1 MKVIGAASQISEFWP
16 SVAEHLIYD
25 DVLYFAMENDTKRM
39 EHYRRALTEHAR
51 GKVVLDIGTGPKA
64 NLAALALDSGA
75 RHVYA
80 VEYLASAYQKAKA
93 FLRSHSLENRIT
105 LYHGDARNVSLP
117 EKADVCV
124 SALVGSI
131 GSLEGVVPVL
141 NSVRQRLLKPDAV
154 MIPQSSI
161 TEIAAITL
169 PDNLKYSTTFAV
181 LPARYVKIL
190 FTQAGKPYDL
200 RLCIRNFPRTCF
212 LSTVGICEA
221 LRFQLESDVA
231 YLPQRLELEILQDG
245 TFDGFLAWLVL
256 TLAKDVRMDI
266 LRETHC
272 LLPLYLP
279 VLESGIEVKRG
290 DKIVATCL
298 TEVSENNVNP
308 NYRITGDVLS
318 GCRKIP
324 FRVNSEHRAKTYG
337 SSALYERLL
346 RSF

>member
-1 MKVIGAASQISEFWP
+1 MSDAGTSIPTGGQ
-16 SVAEHLIYD
+16 
-25 DVLYFAMENDTKRM
+25 NTKRGPRIM
-39 EHYRRALTEHAR
+39 SA
-51 GKVVLDIGTGPKA
+51 IGWKG
-64 NLAALALDSGA
+64 G
-75 RHVYA
+75 
-80 VEYLASAYQKAKA
+80 
-93 FLRSHSLENRIT
+93 
-105 LYHGDARNVSLP
+105 
-117 EKADVCV
+117 C
-124 SALVGSI
+124 
-131 GSLEGVVPVL
+131 
-141 NSVRQRLLKPDAV
+141 
-154 MIPQSSI
+154 
-161 TEIAAITL
+161 
-169 PDNLKYSTTFAV
+169 
-181 LPARYVKIL
+181 
-190 FTQAGKPYDL
+190 
-200 RLCIRNFPRTCF
+200 RT
-212 LSTVGICEA
+212 
-221 LRFQLESDVA
+221 
-231 YLPQRLELEILQDG
+231 Y
-245 TFDGFLAWLVL
+245 VL